1 MCDWSRRKSLNRT
14 ETITTCSYNWYTR
27 YAWCLGEDVGVI
39 CREKKC
45 RRGRELWI
53 ILWGERLIWK
63 ESIFGERESSD
74 SEGHYVS
81 SALTSS
87 ELNILLINLV
97 QKLFFYLVFIRDVLI
112 TNFSDLKVKELKT
125 IFCLLY
131 LF

>member
-1 MCDWSRRKSLNRT
+1 MGG
-14 ETITTCSYNWYTR
+14 ETHMEGKHFWR
-27 YAWCLGEDVGVI
+27 
-39 CREKKC
+39 
-45 RRGRELWI
+45 
-53 ILWGERLIWK
+53 
-63 ESIFGERESSD
+63 ERESSD

-97 QKLFFYLVFIRDVLI
+97 QKLFFYLVSIRDVLI